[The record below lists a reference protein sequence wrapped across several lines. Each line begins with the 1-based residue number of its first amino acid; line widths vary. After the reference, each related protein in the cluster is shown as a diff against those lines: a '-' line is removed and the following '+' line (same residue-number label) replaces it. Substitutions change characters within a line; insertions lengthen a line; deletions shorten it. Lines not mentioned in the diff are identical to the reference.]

1 MKNKKIVDEI
11 YTSTVK
17 LQRPV
22 GDIHTIQKSDLDRSD
37 FNEDKISVSELLN
50 SVIKEFKP
58 IAITKNIKK
67 LVIMVKIYTLLQT
80 KIESIKFFQI

>member
-11 YTSTVK
+11 YASTVK
-17 LQRPV
+17 LQRLV